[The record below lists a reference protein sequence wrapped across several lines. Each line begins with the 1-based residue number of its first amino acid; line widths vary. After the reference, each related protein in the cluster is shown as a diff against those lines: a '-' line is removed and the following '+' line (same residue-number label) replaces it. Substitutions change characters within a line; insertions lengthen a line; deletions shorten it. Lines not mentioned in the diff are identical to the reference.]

1 VQIVAQHGDGEL
13 ATLYVAQL
21 TDGSRIEFVES
32 VQPPVPR
39 HEKWVHVISTL
50 KGCPFDCTICD
61 AGGNYAGKLSSA
73 EIVDQVDYLVR
84 TLYPDGVPLT
94 RRLKVQFARMGDPAL
109 NAGVLDALVT
119 LEGRYSGLLFPSI
132 STIAPA
138 TGSVMLEDLLDLKN
152 RLFGPRFQMQFSL
165 HTTDEVRRREL
176 VPARTWS
183 FAEMGDYGRRFHR
196 PGERKVTLNF
206 ATPVGFPLDATVLLE
221 NFSPDHFVVKL
232 TPVNPTSKVIARGLT
247 GRIDPEQADE
257 CKKLVQRFEA
267 AGYGTILSIGELE
280 ENQIGSNCG
289 MFVSRVEHSREAA
302 C

>member
-13 ATLYVAQL
+13 ATLYVGQL
-21 TDGSRIEFVES
+21 SDGSRIEFVES

-50 KGCPFDCTICD
+50 KGCPFDCAICD
-61 AGGNYAGKLSSA
+61 AGGSYAGKLSSA

-84 TLYPDGVPLT
+84 TRFPDGVPLT

-109 NAGVLDALVT
+109 NAGVLAALEA
-119 LEGRYSGLLFPSI
+119 LEGRYPGLLFPSI

-138 TGSVMLEDLLDLKN
+138 GSGVLEELLEMKN

-165 HTTDEVRRREL
+165 HTTDEARRREL

-183 FAEMGDYGRRFHR
+183 FTEMGDFGRRFHR

-206 ATPVGFPLDATVLLE
+206 ATPVGFPLDPALLLG

-232 TPVNPTSKVIARGLT
+232 TPVNPTVKANARGLV
-247 GRIDPEQADE
+247 GRIDPEQAAE
-257 CKKLVQRFEA
+257 CKRLVQRFEA

-289 MFVSRVEHSREAA
+289 MFVSRVERPREAA